1 MKKIIIASK
10 NKGKINE
17 IKNFLLPLQYEVFSL
32 LDIPGIDDIPET
44 GSTFEENAL
53 LKAKAVY
60 NKVMIP
66 VLSDDSGLMVDYL
79 NGEPG
84 VYSARYAGNNST
96 DEKNTELLLKNLSG
110 VKENNRKAQFKC
122 IMVFYDGV
130 NERIFEGTCYGRIS
144 YEQKGNNGF
153 GYDPVFIPEGY
164 EKTFSELPLE
174 IKNKV
179 SHRVNALR
187 SFVKF
192 IELEKSV

>member
-130 NERIFEGTCYGRIS
+130 NERTFEGTCYGRIS